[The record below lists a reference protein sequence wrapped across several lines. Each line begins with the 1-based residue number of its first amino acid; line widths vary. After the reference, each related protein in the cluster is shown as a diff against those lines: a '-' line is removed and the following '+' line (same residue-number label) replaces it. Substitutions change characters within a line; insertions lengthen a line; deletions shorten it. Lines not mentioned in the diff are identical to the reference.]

1 METLNGADEQ
11 VRWEGRCG
19 VMPISDIRP
28 ARTDPSNS
36 QGRRP
41 SKLYAFM
48 DVQADSWNS
57 ESMHMNEFS
66 IESLSA
72 LLA

>member
-36 QGRRP
+36 QAVSTFPKGDQFQE
-41 SKLYAFM
+41 K
-48 DVQADSWNS
+48 
-57 ESMHMNEFS
+57 
-66 IESLSA
+66 
-72 LLA
+72 